1 MSIRKDRDINDD
13 EIRIISSSS
22 GGGEKPASSRRR
34 RPVAAW
40 LWAAVT
46 ALVIIGVVAL
56 LFFSAGDEV
65 EQSEEVIKPQPVVTA
80 NAPAPVDSAAAPV
93 PARPAPYVMR
103 RDTVAA
109 GVSLT
114 ILTPFNATAVL
125 ERGYGV
131 TDDTTAVL
139 MAQAADIRRDNGNVV
154 GAYIEKG
161 ELLSKGEA
169 KAGFCSIIGGEITV
183 GVADATPMFEQA
195 LMAGGYFF
203 RQYPLV
209 VGGQVVENKP
219 RGRSIR
225 KALAELDGRICVVI
239 SGNRVTFHDFS
250 QALADIGITNAI
262 YLVGGDS
269 YGRYKNSVGES
280 FTFGPRWN
288 ENIDNVNFIVW
299 R

>member
-1 MSIRKDRDINDD
+1 MSIRKEHDINDD
-13 EIRIISSSS
+13 EIRIISSS
-22 GGGEKPASSRRR
+22 GGEKPVPSRRR
-34 RPVAAW
+34 RPLALW
-40 LWAAVT
+40 LWAVAA
-46 ALVIIGVVAL
+46 ALVIIGVTAL
-56 LFFSAGDEV
+56 LFFSDGDEV
-65 EQSEEVIKPQPVVTA
+65 AQSEEVIKPHPVVTA
-80 NAPAPVDSAAAPV
+80 KAHAPSDSAAVPV
-93 PARPAPYVMR
+93 LARPAPYVMR

-109 GVSLT
+109 GVSLC

-139 MAQAADIRRDNGNVV
+139 MAQAADIRRDNGDVV

-219 RGRSIR
+219 RGRSVR

-239 SGNRVTFHDFS
+239 SGTRVTFHDFS
-250 QALADIGITNAI
+250 QALTDVGVTNAI

-269 YGRYKNSVGES
+269 YGRYKNSAGES
-280 FTFGPRWN
+280 FTFGPRWD
-288 ENIDNVNFIVW
+288 ESTDNVNFIVW

>member
-1 MSIRKDRDINDD
+1 MSIKKERDINDD
-13 EIRIISSSS
+13 EIRIISSS
-22 GGGEKPASSRRR
+22 GGAVNPAAPRRR
-34 RPVAAW
+34 RPLSAW

-46 ALVIIGVVAL
+46 VLVIIGVTAL

-65 EQSEEVIKPQPVVTA
+65 EHSEEVIKPQPVVTA
-80 NAPAPVDSAAAPV
+80 KAHAPADSAVAPV
-93 PARPAPYVMR
+93 PDRPAPYVMR
-103 RDTVAA
+103 RDTVAS

-114 ILTPFNATAVL
+114 ILTPFNATPVL
-125 ERGYGV
+125 QTGFDV
-131 TDDTTAVL
+131 ADDTTAVL
-139 MAQAADIRRDNGNVV
+139 MAQAADIRRDNGKVV

-195 LMAGGYFF
+195 LMADGYFF

-219 RGRSIR
+219 KGCSVR
-225 KALAELDGRICVVI
+225 KALAELDGRICVII
-239 SGNRVTFHDFS
+239 SGNRLTFHDFS
-250 QALADIGITNAI
+250 QALADLGVTNAI

-269 YGRYKNSVGES
+269 YGCYKNSSGES
-280 FTFGPRWN
+280 FTFGRRWDN
-288 ENIDNVNFIVW
+288 RVENVNFIVW